1 MTFGE
6 MKMIGVCSK
15 VAVCLLAVCL
25 GGCAAVMKWQPMR
38 SREMVW
44 YQKGISQTKIRSD
57 LQACKAAVS
66 DAGAINICMQAK
78 GYYSIPR
85 EEEDL
90 LKVRALQEK
99 GLGDKDI
106 ARRLDWKEE
115 KVSQYTDDRYE
126 LRDVDQLAMQPVEI
140 LAALGKP
147 AVGPLIDELAR
158 ADPLVRRQAVQAL
171 GEIKD
176 PRAVKPLIGLLNDRD
191 ALIRRHA
198 IEALGKIKD
207 VRAVSPLATRLSDK
221 REESHVR
228 TAAAEALGTL
238 RDPAALESLIAAL
251 KVSDWALRSRAA
263 EALGKIGDVR
273 ALDPLVD
280 ALRDQD
286 PVVRGYAVEAL
297 GELKDPRATVPVR
310 AALGDRDREVRKKAE
325 EALNKMKGGR
335 SSSDN

>member
-6 MKMIGVCSK
+6 MTRLGVCAK
-15 VAVCLLAVCL
+15 VAVGLLTVCL
-25 GGCAAVMKWQPMR
+25 GGCTSGMKWQPVR
-38 SREMVW
+38 ARDMVW
-44 YQKGISQTKIRSD
+44 YQKGISETKVRSD
-57 LQACKAAVS
+57 LQACKAAAS
-66 DAGAINICMQAK
+66 DVGAINACMQAK

-85 EEEDL
+85 EEEEL
-90 LKVRALQEK
+90 LKVKALQEK

-106 ARRLDWKEE
+106 ARRLDWKEK

-126 LRDVDQLAMQPVEI
+126 LEDGGQLAMQPVEI
-140 LAALGKP
+140 LASLGKP
-147 AVGPLIDELAR
+147 AVEPLIDALAG
-158 ADPLVRRQAVQAL
+158 ADPLVRRQAAQAL

-176 PRAVKPLIGLLNDRD
+176 PRAVQPLIGLLKDRD

-198 IEALGKIKD
+198 VEALGKIKD
-207 VRAVSPLATRLSDK
+207 GRAVSPLAARLADK

-238 RDPAALESLIAAL
+238 RDPAALESLIAGLTAP
-251 KVSDWALRSRAA
+251 DWALRSRAA

-273 ALDPLVD
+273 ALDPLMD

-297 GELKDPRATVPVR
+297 GELKDLRAVVPVG
-310 AALGDRDREVRKKAE
+310 AALQDRDREVRKKAE
-325 EALNKMKGGR
+325 EALAKIK
-335 SSSDN
+335 DNR